1 MTTSSTRTQAPLLL
15 ALGLIVAGVIVT
27 AIGGLT
33 SGSILG
39 AIIAALGVVPACYAA
54 WLGMQK
60 ETQGSLGMALL
71 LVFASLGVGG
81 ILLMLRVVDWLR

>member
-1 MTTSSTRTQAPLLL
+1 MTSSNRTQAPLLL
-15 ALGLIVAGVIVT
+15 ALGLIAAGVIVS
-27 AIGGLT
+27 AVGGLT

-39 AIIAALGVVPACYAA
+39 GIVAALGAVPALYAA

-71 LVFASLGVGG
+71 LVFASLGVGA
-81 ILLMLRVVDWLR
+81 ILVLLRVVDWLR

>member
-1 MTTSSTRTQAPLLL
+1 MTSSNRTQAPLLL
-15 ALGLIVAGVIVT
+15 SLALIAVGVIFAAVGGLSSGSVAGGV
-27 AIGGLT
+27 
-33 SGSILG
+33 
-39 AIIAALGVVPACYAA
+39 IAATGAVPACYAA

-81 ILLMLRVVDWLR
+81 ILLLLRVVDWLR